1 MASSV
6 VDVIY
11 TQAVCFNSVNSIFL
25 TDSSNSYLDNSDRTD
40 DDDEQHCHS

>member
-11 TQAVCFNSVNSIFL
+11 TQGVCFNSVNSIFL
-25 TDSSNSYLDNSDRTD
+25 TDSV
-40 DDDEQHCHS
+40 EKCI